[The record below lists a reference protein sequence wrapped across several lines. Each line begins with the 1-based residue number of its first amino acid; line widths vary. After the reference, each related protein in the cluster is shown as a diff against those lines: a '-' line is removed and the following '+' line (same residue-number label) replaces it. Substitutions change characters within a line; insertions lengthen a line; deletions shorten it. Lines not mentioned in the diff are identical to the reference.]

1 MKERIYYTID
11 DLRKLVKESAN
22 EIKPVIGN
30 GVNSANK
37 KENSETYKSVKKKV
51 KDFDGGGDEMKPERK
66 LNDKVDGNKT
76 TLDYEYD
83 GMVDDK
89 FRDKVKTQAEGY
101 TSTIEKKNNIEKS
114 GDFSDDTYNQF
125 KKAGKEM
132 MKNKVDAKKAGL
144 TARELPDSAFKKENV
159 YETKKI
165 TVLNFKNTEFLN
177 ENQMISRI
185 PDDYK
190 VDGKRLKIKDSAEN
204 EFIVEWK
211 EGEANI
217 LSYENK
223 RKLNESMDKFHKL
236 IGYKSN
242 QQFKKMSNKGR
253 INENS
258 EFNKILDKTRT
269 IITNHPKN

>member
-11 DLRKLVKESAN
+11 DLRKLIKESAN

-30 GVNSANK
+30 GVNSVNK
-37 KENSETYKSVKKKV
+37 KENSEVYKSAKKKV

-83 GMVDDK
+83 GMVDDN
-89 FRDKVKTQAEGY
+89 FRDKVKAQAEGY
-101 TSTIEKKNNIEKS
+101 TSTIEKKNKIEKT
-114 GDFSDDTYNQF
+114 GDFSDETYKQF

-159 YETKKI
+159 YESKKI
-165 TVLNFKNTEFLN
+165 TVLNFKSTEFLN
-177 ENQMISRI
+177 ESQMISRI
-185 PDDYK
+185 PDEYK
-190 VDGKRLKIKDSAEN
+190 VDGKRLKIKDSVEN
-204 EFIVEWK
+204 EFIVEWN

-236 IGYKSN
+236 SGYNSA
-242 QQFKKMSNKGR
+242 QQFKKMSNVGR
-253 INENS
+253 INENN
-258 EFNKILDKTRT
+258 EFNKILDKTRS
-269 IITNHPKN
+269 IITEGKKN